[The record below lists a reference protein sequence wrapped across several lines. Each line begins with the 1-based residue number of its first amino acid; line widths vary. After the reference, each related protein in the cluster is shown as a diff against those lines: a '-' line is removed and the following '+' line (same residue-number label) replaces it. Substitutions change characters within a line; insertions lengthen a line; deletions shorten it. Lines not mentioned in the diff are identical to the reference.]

1 MVRIGGTVIISSMTG
16 YTSIRSIVIIAVVAS
31 STVTGDFSMRS
42 CEGIKLIVNREGSR
56 APSRSG

>member
-16 YTSIRSIVIIAVVAS
+16 YTSIRSIVVITVVAS
-31 STVTGDFSMRS
+31 GTVTGDFRMSTS
-42 CEGIKLIVNREGSR
+42 EGIKLIVNREGSR